1 MVMEGNNEQAGSNKP
16 ESNRRETDREK
27 QWGVESKGLTNP
39 PASEEVTLKLR
50 PKGHEAVQWSGH
62 SCCTK

>member
-1 MVMEGNNEQAGSNKP
+1 MSKQAVTSLNQTG
-16 ESNRRETDREK
+16 ERQGEVV
-27 QWGVESKGLTNP
+27 GVESKGLTNP